1 MGRGFVFRKKPLLWT
16 KMLLHSTASRIANGR
31 ERADDRLS
39 STAMTGFVYRFLKNS
54 FFQLALCTFSWHNAY
69 KMQFRHISLQN
80 IKLLLFASVKGCV
93 WPEHSGSIGELWE
106 RQQRWN
112 ALVSLRDTSDILG
125 SFPYN
130 PQPNKML
137 WEYFLTET
145 FHQFISWKRILF
157 ERMKHRRRLNG
168 LSLGQGMISVLSGH
182 STLQTWW
189 LNDNG
194 SISTKVTLTA

>member
-1 MGRGFVFRKKPLLWT
+1 MDCKWKRNSRCSSLFHNNDRACLQVFQK
-16 KMLLHSTASRIANGR
+16 AIA
-31 ERADDRLS
+31 
-39 STAMTGFVYRFLKNS
+39 T
-54 FFQLALCTFSWHNAY
+54 FFQLPLCIFSWHNAY

-80 IKLLLFASVKGCV
+80 TKLLLFPSVKGCV
-93 WPEHSGSIGELWE
+93 WPEHSSSVGELSE

-112 ALVSLRDTSDILG
+112 ALVSLRETSDILG
-125 SFPYN
+125 SFSYN

-157 ERMKHRRRLNG
+157 ERMKHCHRLNG

-194 SISTKVTLTA
+194 SISTKATLTAYSKSRSGDHARDS

>member
-1 MGRGFVFRKKPLLWT
+1 MGRGFVFRRKPLLWT
-16 KMLLHSTASRIANGR
+16 RMLSHSTASWIANAR
-31 ERADDRLS
+31 EIADVHLS
-39 STAMTGFVYRFLKNS
+39 STAMTESVSRFLKKS
-54 FFQLALCTFSWHNAY
+54 FFQLPSCAFSWHSAY
-69 KMQFRHISLQN
+69 KMQLRHISLQN
-80 IKLLLFASVKGCV
+80 VKLLLSASVKGCV

-106 RQQRWN
+106 RQQRWK
-112 ALVSLRDTSDILG
+112 ALVSLGDTSDILG
-125 SFPYN
+125 SFPHN

-137 WEYFLTET
+137 WEYFWTET
-145 FHQFISWKRILF
+145 FHQFVSWKGILF
-157 ERMKHRRRLNG
+157 ERMKHRHCLNG